1 MMDKRK
7 RIVRT
12 IGIICWV
19 LVLLLLFRNAREK
32 RELAQQEQE
41 TIASEMQAEQ
51 IERAEDEI
59 STIILPSE

>member
-1 MMDKRK
+1 MDKRK

-41 TIASEMQAEQ
+41 TIAREMQAEQ

>member
-41 TIASEMQAEQ
+41 TIAREMQAEQ
-51 IERAEDEI
+51 IEQAEDEI

>member
-1 MMDKRK
+1 MDKRK

-41 TIASEMQAEQ
+41 TIAREMQAEQ
-51 IERAEDEI
+51 IEQAEDEI

>member
-1 MMDKRK
+1 MDKRK

-19 LVLLLLFRNAREK
+19 LVLLLLFRDAREK

-41 TIASEMQAEQ
+41 MIASEMQAEQ

>member
-1 MMDKRK
+1 MDKRK

-19 LVLLLLFRNAREK
+19 LVLLLLFRDAREK
-32 RELAQQEQE
+32 RELEQQEQE
-41 TIASEMQAEQ
+41 MIASEMQAEQ

>member
-59 STIILPSE
+59 STIILSSE

>member
-41 TIASEMQAEQ
+41 TIAREMQAEQ

>member
-1 MMDKRK
+1 MDKRK

>member
-1 MMDKRK
+1 MDKRK

-41 TIASEMQAEQ
+41 MIASEMQAEQ
-51 IERAEDEI
+51 IEQAEDEI

>member
-1 MMDKRK
+1 MDKRK

-19 LVLLLLFRNAREK
+19 LVLLLLFRDAREK

-41 TIASEMQAEQ
+41 TIAREMQAEQ